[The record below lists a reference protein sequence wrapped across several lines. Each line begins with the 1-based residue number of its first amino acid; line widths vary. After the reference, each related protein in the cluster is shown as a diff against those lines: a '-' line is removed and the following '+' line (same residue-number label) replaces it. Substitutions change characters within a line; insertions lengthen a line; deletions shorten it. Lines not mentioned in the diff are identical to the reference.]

1 MQNVLIPCVVKM
13 DSDNYDENFEIS
25 DFEDELDFVLHIG
38 ELNKINDIGNN
49 SGTDSDNSDITI
61 VQKKRRIVIIES
73 DPEDEEVAQN
83 EVDND
88 TWINITASDIALQN
102 IIFSTGQKVTGPQIF
117 NIEEPIQFFELYFTD
132 KLVGEIVMETKN
144 YANNKLRAKTQQIF
158 YMAHGEI
165 QLKKNSGPFSELSL
179 IWARYLCQISRTI
192 ENLRIPF
199 FLTVLSIK
207 RFNQLFW
214 MLHLKLID
222 PTRIQR
228 VSNFLE

>member
-1 MQNVLIPCVVKM
+1 M

-49 SGTDSDNSDITI
+49 SGTDSDKSDITI

-117 NIEEPIQFFELYFTD
+117 NIEEPIQFFKLYFTD
-132 KLVGEIVMETKN
+132 KIVGVIVMETKN

-158 YMAHGEI
+158 YMAHMA
-165 QLKKNSGPFSELSL
+165 KYN
-179 IWARYLCQISRTI
+179 
-192 ENLRIPF
+192 
-199 FLTVLSIK
+199 
-207 RFNQLFW
+207 
-214 MLHLKLID
+214 
-222 PTRIQR
+222 
-228 VSNFLE
+228 